1 MSRSILFLFV
11 ITRTTSILFFR
22 SQGDVELYFRWFS
35 RIESGQR
42 PYEDFLVEYPPL
54 ALVYALFPS
63 LAGPTNFGEFYQTFR
78 LFSYALD
85 ALSFF
90 LVAQILAKRATAFYL
105 LATFA
110 LGPVVYDRIDIAL
123 SFLLLLTVFA
133 LREKRETS
141 AQGLIGV
148 GFAFKLVPALAAPA
162 LLLRSA
168 RSSGGVL
175 AAVRGGSLAAAV
187 AIAPFAVAFAL
198 YGSGVFELFRYHFE
212 RGVQI
217 ESVWS
222 NLQLVRLG
230 STAPDFVV
238 FRHGCHN
245 LATETSRILLP
256 VSTLLGGAVLATS
269 LALAWRREARAEEIF
284 AWTIVSFIAVGKVLS
299 PQFFVFLSPLL
310 LVLSRKRDWYGG
322 LVVLLSALTTCVY
335 PFRYG
340 ELLEG
345 RLDAVVALSARNA
358 LLLFLVGYSLVD
370 LWKRRAEEV
379 TSAPGETRTAVA
391 SDTSESG
398 TPDAIAARDEAP
410 GS

>member
-11 ITRTTSILFFR
+11 ITRTTSILFFG
-22 SQGDVELYFRWFS
+22 SQGDVELYFRRFS
-35 RIESGQR
+35 KIESGQR

-54 ALVYALFPS
+54 ALVYALLPS
-63 LAGPTNFGEFYQTFR
+63 LAGATNFGEFYHTFR

-85 ALSFF
+85 ALSCF
-90 LVAQILAKRATAFYL
+90 LVAQILAKRETAFYL

-123 SFLLLLTVFA
+123 SFLLVLTVFA
-133 LREKRETS
+133 LRERRETS
-141 AQGLIGV
+141 AQGLIGI

-168 RSSGGVL
+168 RSSGAL

-187 AIAPFAVAFAL
+187 AIAPFAIAFAL

-217 ESVWS
+217 ESIWS

-230 STAPDFVV
+230 STAPHFVV

-245 LATETSRILLP
+245 LATETSRLLLP

-269 LALAWRREARAEEIF
+269 LALAWRREARAEEIL

-340 ELLEG
+340 ELLQG

-358 LLLFLVGYSLVD
+358 LLLFLVCYSLVD

-379 TSAPGETRTAVA
+379 TSAPEETRTAVA
-391 SDTSESG
+391 SDAPEKG

-410 GS
+410 SS